1 MQGDATVTTMTD
13 AQSAPEETAFEFAD
27 GTRAVWSHAAHEW
40 YAIGDGIAL
49 TFIRF
54 MVTYDAEL
62 IEPHLEVIRSYEDLE
77 NYTGV
82 RFGEP
87 YR

>member
-1 MQGDATVTTMTD
+1 MSTTPRILDDATGKV
-13 AQSAPEETAFEFAD
+13 AFEFAD
-27 GTRAVWSHAAHEW
+27 SSRAVWSHAAHEW

-54 MVTYDAEL
+54 MVTYDAE
-62 IEPHLEVIRSYEDLE
+62 IEAPHLEVIRSYEDLE

>member
-1 MQGDATVTTMTD
+1 MTAKTND
-13 AQSAPEETAFEFAD
+13 PQFAPDEIAFEFAD
-27 GTRAVWSHAAHEW
+27 SSRAIWSHSQHEW
-40 YAIGDGIAL
+40 FSVGDGIAL
-49 TFIRF
+49 TFIKF
-54 MVTYDAEL
+54 MVTYDAE
-62 IEPHLEVIRSYEDLE
+62 IEAPHLEVIRSYEDQE